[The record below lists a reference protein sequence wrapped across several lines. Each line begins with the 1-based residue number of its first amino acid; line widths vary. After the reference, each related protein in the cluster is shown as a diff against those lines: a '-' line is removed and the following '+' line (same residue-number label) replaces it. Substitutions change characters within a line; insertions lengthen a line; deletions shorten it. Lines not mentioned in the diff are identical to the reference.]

1 MLRFRVL
8 LVSGVALACAWLSA
22 SPGSA
27 SIVQALELP
36 ELVDQSDRIVLG
48 RVVFAEAFRQ
58 ADGTI
63 ATWYR
68 VEVEQEL
75 RTDAPPRDEEP
86 EVILQVLGGEIGDL
100 GMRVEGEPRFSVGER
115 AVLFMREG
123 SQLAFRPVGMAQG
136 VMRVRKKDGDE
147 MVFQSREGMMLVKR
161 GPDGLLRQSKGAL
174 PREERLKVFLERVQ
188 SIVREQVGP
197 SGE

>member
-1 MLRFRVL
+1 ML

-123 SQLAFRPVGMAQG
+123 NQLAFRPVGMAQG

>member
-1 MLRFRVL
+1 M
-8 LVSGVALACAWLSA
+8 LVSGVALLCASLVESN
-22 SPGSA
+22 GSA
-27 SIVQALELP
+27 SIVQALDLP

-68 VEVEQEL
+68 VEVEREL
-75 RTDAPPRDEEP
+75 RTDAPPRTEEP
-86 EVILQVLGGEIGDL
+86 EVLLQVLGGEIGDL
-100 GMRVEGEPRFSVGER
+100 GMRVEGEPRFSIGER
-115 AVLFMREG
+115 AVIFMREG
-123 SQLAFRPVGMAQG
+123 NQLAFRPVGMAQG

>member
-1 MLRFRVL
+1 MLRFRML

-123 SQLAFRPVGMAQG
+123 NQLAFRPVGMAQG